1 MLLRHTELVL
11 TAIQSFGW
19 TQSEASRGIRSVTE
33 PEILDPFP
41 NGKTRLNGSQPP
53 IPRVLGLIE
62 RHKDFLT
69 LDAHQV
75 RALKAIKRSY
85 WLQYRRQFQRSL
97 LHGAALHNAITT
109 GNHEQD
115 IPDLS
120 RALEQDRR
128 MIGQIVARVTTKLD
142 ALLSSEQIQRV
153 HAFSSDS
160 PYRQFGFQ

>member
-1 MLLRHTELVL
+1 MLLRNTELVL
-11 TAIQSFGW
+11 TAIQSFCW
-19 TQSEASRGIRSVTE
+19 TRSEALEGTRSVTE

-53 IPRVLGLIE
+53 IPRMLGLIE
-62 RHKDFLT
+62 RHKDFLM

-75 RALKAIKRSY
+75 KALKAIKRSY

-128 MIGQIVARVTTKLD
+128 MIGQIVARVTTELY
-142 ALLSSEQIQRV
+142 ALLLSEQKQRLHV
-153 HAFSSDS
+153 FSSDS
-160 PYRQFGFQ
+160 PCRHFGFQ